1 MSHLPYAAKQSYHEQ
16 VWLLVRQIPI
26 GQVASYGQIAQ
37 LLTCPQ
43 GVTPE
48 EYRVSGSR
56 WVGGALAACPDD
68 VPWQRV
74 LNSQGKISNRPD
86 AGRQRALLIAEGVV
100 FIKDR
105 LSLHEYQWPGPNG
118 VAEPRQGSLF

>member
-1 MSHLPYAAKQSYHEQ
+1 MSQLTPPNKQQYHDQ
-16 VWLLVRQIPI
+16 VWQLVRDIPY
-26 GQVASYGQIAQ
+26 GQVATYGQIAQ
-37 LLTCPQ
+37 LLDRPA
-43 GVTPE
+43 GVEPE

-86 AGRQRALLIAEGVV
+86 AGRQRDLLIAEGII
-100 FIKDR
+100 FIKDK
-105 LSLHEYQWPGPNG
+105 LSLAQYQWSGPGQ
-118 VAEPRQGSLF
+118 AAAPRQGSLF